1 MVTHY
6 YSSEIEASCDKTFPC
21 KAGKKTFDTAISQ
34 KRKTWNAETPPPEF
48 SGGPSP
54 MLNSNL
60 ISSVQFPARFVQLLE
75 TRSPL
80 NSADIGMLPNTHC

>member
-34 KRKTWNAETPPPEF
+34 KRKTWNAET
-48 SGGPSP
+48 
-54 MLNSNL
+54 
-60 ISSVQFPARFVQLLE
+60 
-75 TRSPL
+75 
-80 NSADIGMLPNTHC
+80 